1 MDALASVPQT
11 LCTTKAGTSAGTTTT
26 LTTANTQLFC
36 LIGKAFSKAAA
47 ANEATPTLD
56 SATGVA
62 FVGITANNGAVIVF
76 CRDSAGALRAAQG
89 PLSALDVGGSFTL
102 AAQFGGIPDTL
113 CPFAYLVVKVGS
125 TGSTWTLGV
134 SNLAGPPTG
143 VTFAFVDL
151 MMLPGRPQIA

>member
-1 MDALASVPQT
+1 MDALTSVPQT
-11 LCTTKAGTSAGTTTT
+11 ICTTKAGTSAGTTTT

-76 CRDSAGALRAAQG
+76 CRDSAGALRAVQG
-89 PLSALDVGGSFTL
+89 PVSALDVGGNFTM
-102 AAQFGGIPDTL
+102 AAQYGAIPDTL
-113 CPFAYLVVKVGS
+113 CPFAYLVVKVGN
-125 TGSTWTLGV
+125 TGSTWTLGT
-134 SNLAGPPTG
+134 SNLSGATG
-143 VTFAFVDL
+143 VTYSFVDL
-151 MMLPGRPQIA
+151 MTLPGRVQVA